1 MAIVETACEY
11 LDDKV
16 MRVST
21 DERRMINRI
30 MKLAE
35 QYPDEVEIIERP
47 ETNDGCLYMKCPADW
62 LLIRHPKKMN
72 YTEEQRAA
80 MAERIKNIRVPKDDE
95 EDED

>member
-1 MAIVETACEY
+1 METACEY

>member
-1 MAIVETACEY
+1 METACEY

-16 MRVST
+16 MRIST
-21 DERRMINRI
+21 DERRMITRL

-47 ETNDGCLYMKCPADW
+47 ETNDGCLYLKCPADW
-62 LLIRHPKKMN
+62 LLIRRPKKMN
-72 YTEEQRAA
+72 YTDEQRAA

-95 EDED
+95 EDEK

>member
-1 MAIVETACEY
+1 METACEY
-11 LDDKV
+11 DDRNV

-21 DERRMINRI
+21 DERRMINRM

-47 ETNDGCLYMKCPADW
+47 ETNDGCLYLKCPADW

-72 YTEEQRAA
+72 YTDEQRAA
-80 MAERIKNIRVPKDDE
+80 MADRLNKIRNTKNDDE
-95 EDED
+95 EDDE

>member
-1 MAIVETACEY
+1 MEIVETACEY

-16 MRVST
+16 MRIST
-21 DERRMINRI
+21 DERRMINRM

-95 EDED
+95 EDEG

>member
-1 MAIVETACEY
+1 METACEY

-16 MRVST
+16 MRIST
-21 DERRMINRI
+21 DERRMITRL

-47 ETNDGCLYMKCPADW
+47 ETNDGCLYLKCPADW

-80 MAERIKNIRVPKDDE
+80 MAERIKSIRVPKDDE
-95 EDED
+95 EDGD

>member
-1 MAIVETACEY
+1 METACEY

-16 MRVST
+16 MRIST
-21 DERRMINRI
+21 DERRMITRL

-35 QYPDEVEIIERP
+35 QYPDEVEIIELP
-47 ETNDGCLYMKCPADW
+47 ETNDGCLYLKCPADW

-80 MAERIKNIRVPKDDE
+80 MADRLNKIRSTKNDDE
-95 EDED
+95 EGDE

>member
-1 MAIVETACEY
+1 MAIVESAFEY
-11 LDDKV
+11 DEDKV

-21 DERRMINRI
+21 DERRMINRM

>member
-1 MAIVETACEY
+1 MIVESAFEY
-11 LDDKV
+11 DEDKV
-16 MRVST
+16 MRIST
-21 DERRMINRI
+21 DERRMITRL

-47 ETNDGCLYMKCPADW
+47 ETNDGCLYLKCPADW

-72 YTEEQRAA
+72 YSDEQRAE
-80 MAERIKNIRVPKDDE
+80 MAERMKNIRVPKDDE

>member
-1 MAIVETACEY
+1 METACEY

-16 MRVST
+16 MRIST
-21 DERRMINRI
+21 DERRMITRL

-47 ETNDGCLYMKCPADW
+47 ETNDGCLYLKCPADW

-72 YTEEQRAA
+72 YSDEQRAA
-80 MAERIKNIRVPKDDE
+80 MAERMKNIRGQKDNGEDE
-95 EDED
+95 E

>member
-1 MAIVETACEY
+1 METACEY

-16 MRVST
+16 MRIST
-21 DERRMINRI
+21 DERRMITRL

-47 ETNDGCLYMKCPADW
+47 ETNDGCLYLKCPADW

-72 YTEEQRAA
+72 YTDEQRAA
-80 MAERIKNIRVPKDDE
+80 MAERMKNIRGQKDNEEDDE
-95 EDED
+95 

>member
-1 MAIVETACEY
+1 METACEY
-11 LDDKV
+11 LEDRV

-21 DERRMINRI
+21 DERRMITRL

-47 ETNDGCLYMKCPADW
+47 ETNDGCLYLKCPADW

-80 MAERIKNIRVPKDDE
+80 MAERIKNIRVPK
-95 EDED
+95 EDEGDED